1 MANTTYDAPL
11 EITNTLQGNI
21 ATTGEG
27 NTDFDLDLFPTIPVT
42 VGDLMHGSISY
53 RQRLLISFAGAS
65 QPYIGIVIENP
76 RRQILGGFALS
87 RDGFIVNDSNKKF
100 QYLNESIVIDEGVIP
115 LIAPS
120 IQRPPAMATSFPVDF
135 RANTRYD
142 SYVRVTRPD
151 YGFVSSPG
159 VDVDGNPSEGQVAN
173 SVTYYNR
180 GALQEAVLAVRR
192 IEINPATALP
202 GQVPIRFYP
211 VEGQIPQ
218 AGLPII
224 GQIGKIFLSPAGE
237 TPATETIVGDLNVVT
252 TVKTINIWLRQGVS
266 AVFTVY
272 TEKIGVYQNADA
284 RSGSLPVVLDS
295 QPIPERALSF
305 GEIVIPNN

>member
-1 MANTTYDAPL
+1 LDTTYAAPIEVTNTTS
-11 EITNTLQGNI
+11 GSI
-21 ATTGEG
+21 AASTEG
-27 NTDFDLDLFPTIPVT
+27 NGNFDLDLFTTIPIT
-42 VGDLMHGSISY
+42 VADILHGSVRY
-53 RQRLLISFAGAS
+53 RQRMLISFSGTT
-65 QPYIGIVIENP
+65 QPYLGVLTENP
-76 RRQILGGFALS
+76 KRQILGGFALS
-87 RDGFIVNDSNKKF
+87 SDGFVVNDSNKKF
-100 QYLNESIVIDEGVIP
+100 QYSNESIVINEGVIP

-120 IQRPPAMATSFPVDF
+120 IQRPPAMATSFPVEF

-142 SYVRVTRPD
+142 SYIRVTRPD
-151 YGFVSSPG
+151 YAFVSSPG
-159 VDVDGNPSEGQVAN
+159 VDVDGNPSEGQAAN
-173 SVTYYNR
+173 VLTYYNR

-202 GQVPIRFYP
+202 GQVPIKFYP

-252 TVKTINIWLRQGVS
+252 TVKKINIWLTQGVG
-266 AVFTVY
+266 AVFTLY

-284 RSGSLPVVLDS
+284 RSGSLPVALDS